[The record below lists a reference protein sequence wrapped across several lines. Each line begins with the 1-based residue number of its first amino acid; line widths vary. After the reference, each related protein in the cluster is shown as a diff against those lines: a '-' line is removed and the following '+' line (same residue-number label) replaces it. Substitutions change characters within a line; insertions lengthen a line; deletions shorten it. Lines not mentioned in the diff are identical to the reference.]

1 VNANAID
8 TPADNPVI
16 EEYSYI
22 HSIDCRVKIRN
33 GSAIITALS
42 YGFQSVTRI
51 EMTVEIQ
58 EKFALF
64 WITKSTWNE
73 SVNSD
78 SLQMVK
84 NYVVTSGKT
93 YRAKVKVTVYT
104 ASGSETATVTSAT
117 QKAN

>member
-1 VNANAID
+1 MKKKVSCIILCIIFLCSIVPEHVNANAID

-51 EMTVEIQ
+51 EMTVEVQ

-64 WITKSTWNE
+64 
-73 SVNSD
+73 
-78 SLQMVK
+78 
-84 NYVVTSGKT
+84 
-93 YRAKVKVTVYT
+93 
-104 ASGSETATVTSAT
+104 
-117 QKAN
+117 